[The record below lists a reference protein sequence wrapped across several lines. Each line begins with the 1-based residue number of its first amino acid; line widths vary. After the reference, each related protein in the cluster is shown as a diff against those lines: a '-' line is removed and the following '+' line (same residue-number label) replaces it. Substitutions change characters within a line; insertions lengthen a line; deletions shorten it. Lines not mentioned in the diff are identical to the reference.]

1 MELKQLGEFGLIDLI
16 KQSTINDDSSVVVGI
31 GDDAAVLLPA
41 PRQLQ
46 LVTTDMLVEN
56 VHFNLETTSPWQLG
70 YKSVAVSFSDIAA
83 MGGIPKQV
91 VVSIALT
98 KETPVDF
105 MINLYQ
111 GMKEICREFHA
122 NIVGGDTV
130 SSPSGI
136 VINVCVIGEVE
147 PANLVKR
154 SGAQPED
161 LVVVTGTLGNSG
173 AGLDLLANGNW
184 EEYDFAFPLVT
195 AHLTPHPQVKAGPM
209 LASFGAN
216 SMDDISDGLASE
228 ANEIASASRVGMEIY
243 AAKVPVSAELG
254 RASEITGKSPLDY
267 ALYSG
272 EDYQL
277 VFTISPEKF
286 KEIASSKLEF
296 ALTVVGNVV
305 SPEKGVVLVAEDGQS
320 SVLAPKGYNH
330 FR

>member
-1 MELKQLGEFGLIDLI
+1 MGEFGLIDLI
-16 KQSTINDDSSVVVGI
+16 KQDTINDDSSVVVGI
-31 GDDAAVLLPA
+31 GDDAAVLLPT

-56 VHFNLETTSPWQLG
+56 VHFSLETTSPWQLG

-111 GMKEICREFHA
+111 GMKEICREFSA

-154 SGAQPED
+154 SGAQLGD

-195 AHLTPHPQVKAGPM
+195 AHLTPHPQVKVGHI

-228 ANEIASASRVGMEIY
+228 ANEIASASQVGIEIY
-243 AAKVPVSAELG
+243 AANVPISAELG
-254 RASEITGKSPLDY
+254 HVCQITGKPALDY
-267 ALYSG
+267 ALYGG

-286 KEIASSKLEF
+286 KEISSKNLGV
-296 ALTVVGNVV
+296 ALTVVGKVV
-305 SPEKGVVLVAEDGQS
+305 SSDEGVLLVDANGQS
-320 SVLAPKGYNH
+320 NVLEQKGYNH